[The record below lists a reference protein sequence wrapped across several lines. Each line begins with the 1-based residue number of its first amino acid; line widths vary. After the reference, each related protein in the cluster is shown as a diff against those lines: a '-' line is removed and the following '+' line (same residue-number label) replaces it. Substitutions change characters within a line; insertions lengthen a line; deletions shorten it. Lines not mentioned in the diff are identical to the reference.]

1 MRKAEIYAIIAT
13 LVVLMMMF
21 IITLDSDINPY
32 PLISAYYAGSLARR
46 NRQRRHALLRAVT
59 LITFLPWLYS

>member
-21 IITLDSDINPY
+21 IINLDSDINPY
-32 PLISAYYAGSLARR
+32 P
-46 NRQRRHALLRAVT
+46 
-59 LITFLPWLYS
+59 

>member
-13 LVVLMMMF
+13 LVVLVMML

-32 PLISAYYAGSLARR
+32 LNKR
-46 NRQRRHALLRAVT
+46 LLRRLFSPA
-59 LITFLPWLYS
+59 

>member
-21 IITLDSDINPY
+21 IIILDSDITPY
-32 PLISAYYAGSLARR
+32 P
-46 NRQRRHALLRAVT
+46 
-59 LITFLPWLYS
+59 